1 MRLEELTGHRVGIC
15 VSGGLD
21 SKTVA
26 ARLIEAGVDVLC
38 FSADLAQPDETDVND
53 IVGRMATTGAKTE
66 IVDCKPAMA
75 EACYLVLKAQAMYDG
90 GYWNTTGIA
99 RAVTVRGLL
108 GAMRAKG
115 CTVLSHG
122 ATGRGNDQVRFE
134 RYTNVLAPDMKVY
147 APWRDPGLLEQFPG
161 RTQMVAY
168 LRAKGIEADVGAKK
182 RYSTDANLAGLS
194 HEAEDLESI
203 ETPCTIVDPIMGVW
217 PKDAPDEMERVTL
230 TVKAGRVVAINGAAV
245 TPYEGMIQAN
255 DIAGR
260 NGIWMKNA
268 LENRVVGTKS
278 RGVYEAPGMELLGF
292 AIRAVYQ
299 ATIDR
304 RSLRLFKQMSDLVA
318 NQIYDGRLFDPVTQ
332 AALAAIDSLA
342 ARAHGTVEVGMYKGN
357 LMFLAMRDVPH
368 SLYNEAD
375 SSMEASD
382 GLNPASSQG
391 FLEVQ
396 SVEAI
401 TMARAGQIVDLL
413 GVALDASK

>member
-1 MRLEELTGHRVGIC
+1 MRLDDLKGHRVGIC

-26 ARLIEAGVDVLC
+26 TRLLEAGVDIHC
-38 FSADLAQPDETDVND
+38 FSADLAQPDETDIND
-53 IVGRMATTGAKTE
+53 IVTKMAGTGAQTT

-75 EACYLVLKAQAMYDG
+75 EACFLVLKAQAMYDG

-108 GAMRAKG
+108 GAMREEG

-122 ATGRGNDQVRFE
+122 ATGRGNDQIRFE
-134 RYTNVLAPDMKVY
+134 RYTNVLAPDMQVY

-168 LRAKGIEADVGAKK
+168 LRAKGVEADVGGKK

-203 ETPCTIVDPIMGVW
+203 ETACTIVDPIMGVW
-217 PKDAPDEMERVTL
+217 PKDAPDAMETVTL
-230 TVKAGRVVAINGAAV
+230 KVEAGRVVAINGKAV
-245 TPYEGMIQAN
+245 DPFEAMTQAN

-268 LENRVVGTKS
+268 LENRIIGTKS

-292 AIRAVYQ
+292 AIRSVYQ

-304 RSLRLFKQMSDLVA
+304 RSLRLFNQMSDLIA
-318 NQIYDGRLFDPVTQ
+318 NQVYDGRLFDPVTQ
-332 AALAAIDSLA
+332 AAFAAVDSLA
-342 ARAHGTVEVGMYKGN
+342 SRAHGTVEVGMYKGN

-375 SSMEASD
+375 SSMEESD

-391 FLEVQ
+391 FLEVE
-396 SVEAI
+396 SVEALS
-401 TMARAGQIVDLL
+401 MAKAGQIVDLL
-413 GVALDASK
+413 GLALGKAR